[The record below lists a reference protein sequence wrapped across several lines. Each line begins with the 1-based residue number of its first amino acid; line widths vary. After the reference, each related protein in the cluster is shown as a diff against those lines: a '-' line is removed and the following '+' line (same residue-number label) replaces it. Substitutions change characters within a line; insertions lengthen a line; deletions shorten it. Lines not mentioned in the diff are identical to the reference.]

1 MKIEDQRVCKFIEK
15 ELVNKK
21 KTIKWLANKINI
33 NEKTLYSKLRRKSL
47 KAEELLEIA
56 DILSL
61 DLNSLK
67 RSKLISDYDVLIKLA
82 NNVKENSIA
91 FMSNEPSI
99 DEFINDE
106 LKTKFT
112 DEQII
117 EGMNE
122 AKAFLEIK
130 YNNID

>member
-15 ELVNKK
+15 ELANQK
-21 KTIKWLANKINI
+21 KTIKWLANEINI

-61 DLNSLK
+61 DLNCLK
-67 RSKLISDYDVLIKLA
+67 RSSSLSDYDALIKLA
-82 NNVKENSIA
+82 TNVKENSIE
-91 FMSNEPSI
+91 FISKQPTI
-99 DEFINDE
+99 DEFINEE

-112 DEQII
+112 DKQIL
-117 EGMNE
+117 EGMNK

-130 YNNID
+130 YNNND

>member
-1 MKIEDQRVCKFIEK
+1 MKVEDQRVCKFIEK
-15 ELVNKK
+15 ELANQK
-21 KTIKWLANKINI
+21 KTIKWLANEINI

-61 DLNSLK
+61 DLNCLK
-67 RSKLISDYDVLIKLA
+67 RSSSLSDYDALIKLA
-82 NNVKENSIA
+82 TNVKENSIE
-91 FMSNEPSI
+91 FISKQPSI
-99 DEFINDE
+99 DEFINEE

-112 DEQII
+112 DEQIL
-117 EGMNE
+117 EGMNK

-130 YNNID
+130 YNNND

>member
-1 MKIEDQRVCKFIEK
+1 MKVEEQRICKFIEK
-15 ELVNKK
+15 ELAHQK
-21 KTIKWLANKINI
+21 KTIKWLANEINI

-61 DLNSLK
+61 DLNCLK
-67 RSKLISDYDVLIKLA
+67 RSSSLSDYDALIKLA
-82 NNVKENSIA
+82 NNVKEHSIE
-91 FMSNEPSI
+91 FISNEPNI
-99 DEFINDE
+99 DEFINEE

-112 DEQII
+112 DKQIL
-117 EGMNE
+117 EGINE

-130 YNNID
+130 YNNND